1 MVEMAGQ
8 LGMAN
13 YVAHSHENSWS
24 TNTAWTGLQE
34 QAASHSKNTGSMY
47 VAMLVISVTKAI
59 M

>member
-1 MVEMAGQ
+1 
-8 LGMAN
+8 MAN
-13 YVAHSHENSWS
+13 YEAHAHENSWS